1 MTEID
6 VIKVYKVIIGE
17 QEVVL
22 TWFELQKLKSLIE
35 HVLEKEKTLP

>member
-1 MTEID
+1 MTEIN

-22 TWFELQKLKSLIE
+22 TWFELRKLKSLIE
-35 HVLEKEKTLP
+35 QVFEKEKTLP